1 MDTTKVYEEKV
12 YKKAQNQARQDVV
25 CFFSPF
31 ASGIQTDVYAFTGLW
46 TRFTFTTFIY
56 HLDALYKKCLDSRTS
71 RNAVTASRPRG

>member
-31 ASGIQTDVYAFTGLW
+31 ASGIQTDVYAYRIVDKVHVHGL
-46 TRFTFTTFIY
+46 
-56 HLDALYKKCLDSRTS
+56 HLSSGR
-71 RNAVTASRPRG
+71 AV